1 MKKIRIVLTGGGS
14 GGHIYPLISIWEELI
29 AQSKQANLDIEFIYM
44 GPEDKWSNMIKEKGV
59 SVSYIL
65 GGKMRRYF
73 SFLNFLDF
81 FKILFSILQ
90 TLIKML
96 FIMPDIVFSKGGPG
110 AFPVVF
116 SAWFYRIPVFIHE
129 SDAIPGL
136 TNLLSAR
143 FSKRI
148 ALGFEDASK
157 YFPTK
162 KTAVVG
168 NPIRKEILSQKIDKA
183 EAKKILNFNPDFP
196 LILVLGG
203 SQGAQ
208 KINEIILESLQKLL
222 PITQILHQTGE
233 ANFLEV
239 QKLSHAAILELPV
252 EIEKKSRYECVSFLD
267 SQRLGIALSAADLVV
282 SRAGAGSIFEI
293 SAFEKPSI
301 IIPITES
308 ANDHQRAN
316 AYSYAKSGAAIVI
329 EEENLLP
336 GIFISQIKSILQD
349 ENKYKQMSESAKKF
363 SKTNA
368 SEIIALEIIRIVLK
382 LSL

>member
-116 SAWFYRIPVFIHE
+116 AAWFYRIPVFIHE

-157 YFPTK
+157 YFPAK

-168 NPIRKEILSQKIDKA
+168 NPIRKEILSQKIDKD

-252 EIEKKSRYECVSFLD
+252 EIEKKSRYECVPFLD

-336 GIFISQIKSILQD
+336 GIFTSQIKSILQD

-363 SKTNA
+363 SKPNA
-368 SEIIALEIIRIVLK
+368 SEIIALEIIRIALK